1 MADKSTKTDDAL
13 LNGEVSCSTAK
24 SAPEASRSTAAA
36 KAAVPAPVMANASTM
51 TNPIEKPSSNNNQEP
66 STIATAPSPP
76 PGSKLSYA
84 QVAQHH
90 REKQMREER
99 SKSESEG
106 GSTTSSNNGNKQP
119 ELRGMHQIE
128 KLACLEWARQN

>member
-13 LNGEVSCSTAK
+13 LNGEVSCSAAK
-24 SAPEASRSTAAA
+24 TAPEASRLTAAA
-36 KAAVPAPVMANASTM
+36 KAATPAPVMANASTM
-51 TNPIEKPSSNNNQEP
+51 TNPIEKPSSNNNSQETM
-66 STIATAPSPP
+66 TIATAPSPP

-119 ELRGMHQIE
+119 ELRGRNRLYI
-128 KLACLEWARQN
+128 